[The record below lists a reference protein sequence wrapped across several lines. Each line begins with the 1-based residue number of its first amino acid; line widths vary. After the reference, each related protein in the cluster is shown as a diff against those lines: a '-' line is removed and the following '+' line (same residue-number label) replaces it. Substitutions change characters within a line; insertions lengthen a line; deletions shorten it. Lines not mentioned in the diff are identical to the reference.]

1 MEQTLKQ
8 IDLPHLVV
16 TLREQ
21 TAGLVRS
28 QVALARAEMG
38 GVARRAVRYA
48 MFMVV
53 GALILAAGLIAAIAT
68 AVAVIALF
76 LPVWLSV
83 LVVAAALI
91 VAGLAL
97 ILRAASKF
105 RHMRWLPV
113 KTIETWK
120 ESLRGLIRE
129 RQREKI

>member
-21 TAGLVRS
+21 AAGLVRS

-38 GVARRAVRYA
+38 GVARRAVRYVI
-48 MFMVV
+48 FMAV
-53 GALILAAGLIAAIAT
+53 GALILAAGLIAAVAT

-76 LPVWLSV
+76 LPLWLSV

-91 VAGLAL
+91 VAGLAMTL
-97 ILRAASKF
+97 GAASKF

-113 KTIETWK
+113 KTIEAWK
-120 ESLRGLIRE
+120 ESLRDLIRE
-129 RQREKI
+129 RQREKG